1 MKLLSFPQYN
11 SVEEGLNSIN
21 LKTKENNNNSKI
33 NIIDQTPIINNKNN
47 NNLIAMS
54 LSNQRKNSSQV
65 ENKTAEFSNFNNP
78 KDKKDLNN
86 TSIISEVEQN
96 KTVSTVR
103 TKN

>member
-1 MKLLSFPQYN
+1 LKLLSFPQYN